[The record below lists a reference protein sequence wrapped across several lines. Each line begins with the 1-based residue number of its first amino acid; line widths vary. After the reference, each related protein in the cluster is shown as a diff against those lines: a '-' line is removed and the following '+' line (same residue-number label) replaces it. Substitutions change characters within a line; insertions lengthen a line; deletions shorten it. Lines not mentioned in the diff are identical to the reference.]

1 DPYSTSLR
9 QLRSA
14 PAPAKPMTLHF
25 EAGKTFALGAT
36 AVALRAMGP
45 LPSTLTTLLVAA
57 GGLQLWSLADALMT
71 RTPAVKKIVDDEPSC
86 VEAPSATTQP
96 RRPWSAVLAALSI
109 VIVYIALGTSC
120 DCVDYFIA
128 HV

>member
-1 DPYSTSLR
+1 
-9 QLRSA
+9 
-14 PAPAKPMTLHF
+14 
-25 EAGKTFALGAT
+25 
-36 AVALRAMGP
+36 MGP

-71 RTPAVKKIVDDEPSC
+71 RTPAVKKIVDDEPSS
-86 VEAPSATTQP
+86 VEAPSAPTQP
-96 RRPWSAVLAALSI
+96 RRPWTAVLAAVSI

-128 HV
+128 HVAAWSSLAMRTHTHTHIYLC